1 MKKHSTV
8 DNIISQFSSK
18 QKIVINM
25 YWEINSS
32 FKENKKRKVM
42 GKELFPYLKKIK
54 KGKLW
59 EKSYSHSF
67 NHRLET

>member
-42 GKELFPYLKKIK
+42 GKELFP
-54 KGKLW
+54 
-59 EKSYSHSF
+59 
-67 NHRLET
+67 

>member
-1 MKKHSTV
+1 
-8 DNIISQFSSK
+8 
-18 QKIVINM
+18 M